1 MKQEENRIGKNIKKF
16 RNIAGL
22 TQKELAEKCG
32 FATITIRQYENGARE
47 PKTKQQD
54 IICSVLD
61 IPPLALLTG
70 TTDNEYNDS
79 FALGITDALSIY
91 ENANSHEE
99 GISNMLKEILVSNF
113 DMLNRF
119 GKEKAIEQVELLTK
133 IPEYKKDPGNDNQN
147 QE

>member
-1 MKQEENRIGKNIKKF
+1 MKQEKNRIGKNIKKF

-22 TQKELAEKCG
+22 TQKALAEKCG
-32 FATITIRQYENGARE
+32 FATITIRQYENGTRE

-54 IICSVLD
+54 IICSALD

-70 TTDNEYNDS
+70 TTDNEYNNS
-79 FALGITDALSIY
+79 FASGIADALVIY
-91 ENANSHEE
+91 ENTNSHEK
-99 GISNMLKEILVSNF
+99 GISNILKEMLVSNF
-113 DMLNRF
+113 DMLNRS

-133 IPEYKKDPGNDNQN
+133 IPEYKKDPGNDNQD

>member
-79 FALGITDALSIY
+79 FVLGITDALSIY

-99 GISNMLKEILVSNF
+99 GVSDMLKEILVSNF

-133 IPEYKKDPGNDNQN
+133 IPEYKKDPGNDNQD